1 MKKLVLSIACCL
13 LVLGVLTG
21 CGKTKVNDNNQSNT
35 GNNNQTNNDTQSTR
49 VSELLGYSYTFEGDV
64 IYRTITNG
72 FVSETENYSIIVVYC
87 FDNIN
92 FDTWDNI
99 TEISF
104 ERVKSILYAAFRFYP
119 TEQNNGKI
127 EKKTNKYDETILK
140 VSGTM
145 NGDQTDEGTKERQ
158 FIGAYY
164 VNDDNHVRFTIG
176 LVDED
181 YNALDKAIDLIIDNL
196 HKV

>member
-1 MKKLVLSIACCL
+1 MKKLVLSITCCL
-13 LVLGVLTG
+13 LALGVLTG

-35 GNNNQTNNDTQSTR
+35 GDNNQTNNNTQSTR
-49 VSELLGYSYTFEGDV
+49 VQEFVGYSYTFDGDV
-64 IYRTITNG
+64 IEKSLFDG
-72 FVSETENYSIIVVYC
+72 LVAQTEDYSLVTYYYN
-87 FDNIN
+87 DIN

>member
-1 MKKLVLSIACCL
+1 MKKLVLSITCCL

-35 GNNNQTNNDTQSTR
+35 GNNNQTNNNTQSTR
-49 VSELLGYSYTFEGDV
+49 VSELLGYSYTFEEDV
-64 IYRTITNG
+64 IYRTVTDGLI
-72 FVSETENYSIIVVYC
+72 SETENYSIIVYC
-87 FDNIN
+87 FDDIN

-104 ERVKSILYAAFRFYP
+104 KGVENALYSAFRFYP

-145 NGDQTDEGTKERQ
+145 KGDQTGEGTKERQ
-158 FIGAYY
+158 FIGIYY
-164 VNDDNHVRFTIG
+164 VTDDNHVRFVMG
-176 LVDED
+176 
-181 YNALDKAIDLIIDNL
+181 
-196 HKV
+196 

>member
-21 CGKTKVNDNNQSNT
+21 CGKSKVNDNNQSNT
-35 GNNNQTNNDTQSTR
+35 GNDDQTNNGTQSTK
-49 VSELLGYSYTFEGDV
+49 SLELFGYSYALDSD
-64 IYRTITNG
+64 ITDESSLYG
-72 FVSETENYSIIVVYC
+72 YLGKTANYSIFIYRQD
-87 FDNIN
+87 FIN

-99 TEISF
+99 AEVSLKDVGNSLGTAVGF
-104 ERVKSILYAAFRFYP
+104 HP
-119 TEQNNGKI
+119 TTQNNDKT
-127 EKKTNKYDETILK
+127 EKKTNKYGETILK

-145 NGDQTDEGTKERQ
+145 KGNQAGEGTKERQ

-164 VNDDNHVRFTIG
+164 VTNDNHVRFTIG

>member
-1 MKKLVLSIACCL
+1 MRKLVLSITCCL

-21 CGKTKVNDNNQSNT
+21 CGKSKVNDNNQSNT

-64 IYRTITNG
+64 IYRTITSG
-72 FVSETENYSIIVVYC
+72 LISETENYSIIVYC
-87 FDNIN
+87 FDDIN

-104 ERVKSILYAAFRFYP
+104 KGVENALDGSSGFYP
-119 TEQNNGKI
+119 TVQTNDKT
-127 EKKTNKYDETILK
+127 EKKTNKHGETILK
-140 VSGTM
+140 ASGTM
-145 NGDQTDEGTKERQ
+145 KGNQAGEGTKERQ
-158 FIGAYY
+158 FIGIYY
-164 VNDDNHVRFTIG
+164 VTDDNHVRFVMG
-176 LVDED
+176 LVEKD

>member
-13 LVLGVLTG
+13 LALGVLTG

-35 GNNNQTNNDTQSTR
+35 GGNNQTNNDTQSTKNLELFGYNYTLSSSAIEESSTHGH
-49 VSELLGYSYTFEGDV
+49 VSATDK
-64 IYRTITNG
+64 
-72 FVSETENYSIIVVYC
+72 YSIFIYQG
-87 FDNIN
+87 DTID

-99 TEISF
+99 IDVALEKV
-104 ERVKSILYAAFRFYP
+104 ENSIGSAYSFYP
-119 TEQNNGKI
+119 ATQSNEKL
-127 EKKTNKYDETILK
+127 EKKTNKYGETILK

-145 NGDQTDEGTKERQ
+145 KGNQAGEGTKERQ

-164 VNDDNHVRFTIG
+164 VTNDNHVRFTIG

>member
-1 MKKLVLSIACCL
+1 MKKLVLSITCCL

-21 CGKTKVNDNNQSNT
+21 CGKSKVNDDNQSNT
-35 GNNNQTNNDTQSTR
+35 GGNNQTNNDTQSTR
-49 VSELLGYSYTFEGDV
+49 VQELLGYSYTFDGDV
-64 IYRTITNG
+64 IERSLGNRL
-72 FVSETENYSIIVVYC
+72 VAQTEDYSLVTYYFNY
-87 FDNIN
+87 IN

-99 TEISF
+99 TEISSK
-104 ERVKSILYAAFRFYP
+104 EVVGALYAAFRFYP

-127 EKKTNKYDETILK
+127 EKKTNKYGETILK

-145 NGDQTDEGTKERQ
+145 KGDQTGEGTKERQ

-164 VNDDNHVRFTIG
+164 VTNDNYVRFTIG

-181 YNALDKAIDLIIDNL
+181 YNALDKAIDLMIDNL

>member
-1 MKKLVLSIACCL
+1 MKKLVLSITCCL
-13 LVLGVLTG
+13 LALGVLTG
-21 CGKTKVNDNNQSNT
+21 CGKSKVNDNNQSNT
-35 GNNNQTNNDTQSTR
+35 GGNNQTNNDTQSTITD
-49 VSELLGYSYTFEGDV
+49 ELLGYSYTFDKNI
-64 IYRTITNG
+64 IYRTIVG
-72 FVSETENYSIIVVYC
+72 GLIVETEDYSMVTYS
-87 FDNIN
+87 FNDIN

-104 ERVKSILYAAFRFYP
+104 KGVEDILYGAFRFYP
-119 TEQNNGKI
+119 TEQSNGKI

-145 NGDQTDEGTKERQ
+145 NGDQTGEGTKERQ

-164 VNDDNHVRFTIG
+164 VTNDDHVRFTIG

>member
-35 GNNNQTNNDTQSTR
+35 GNNNQTNNDTQSTKNLE
-49 VSELLGYSYTFEGDV
+49 VFGYSYAFE
-64 IYRTITNG
+64 
-72 FVSETENYSIIVVYC
+72 SETIGKSSTDGFIKGTKDYSIFTYMFNDID
-87 FDNIN
+87 FN
-92 FDTWDNI
+92 TWDNV
-99 TEISF
+99 TD
-104 ERVKSILYAAFRFYP
+104 VAFKYIKDSLDSAYGFRP
-119 TEQNNGKI
+119 TTQTNDKT
-127 EKKTNKYDETILK
+127 EKKTNKYGETILK

-145 NGDQTDEGTKERQ
+145 KGNQAGEGTKERQ

-164 VNDDNHVRFTIG
+164 VTDDNHVRFTIG

>member
-1 MKKLVLSIACCL
+1 MKKLVLSITCCL
-13 LVLGVLTG
+13 LALGVLTG
-21 CGKTKVNDNNQSNT
+21 CGKSKVNDNNQSNT
-35 GNNNQTNNDTQSTR
+35 GGNNQTNNDTQSTITD
-49 VSELLGYSYTFEGDV
+49 EILGYSYTFDANI
-64 IYRTITNG
+64 IYRTIVG
-72 FVSETENYSIIVVYC
+72 GLIVETEDYSMVTYS
-87 FDNIN
+87 FDDIN

-145 NGDQTDEGTKERQ
+145 NGDQTGEGIKERQ

-164 VNDDNHVRFTIG
+164 VTNDNHVRFTIG

>member
-49 VSELLGYSYTFEGDV
+49 VQEFVGYSYTFDGDV
-64 IYRTITNG
+64 IEKSLFDG
-72 FVSETENYSIIVVYC
+72 LVAQTEDYSLVTYYYN
-87 FDNIN
+87 DIN

>member
-1 MKKLVLSIACCL
+1 MKKIVLSITCCL

-35 GNNNQTNNDTQSTR
+35 GNGNQTNNNAQSTTTSE
-49 VSELLGYSYTFEGDV
+49 VSDYSYTFESSV
-64 IYRTITNG
+64 IEKSTIDA
-72 FVSETENYSIIVVYC
+72 FVAETENYFLIIYC
-87 FDNIN
+87 LNDIE

-99 TEISF
+99 TETSF
-104 ERVKSILYAAFRFYP
+104 KRVKNDLDGVVRFYP
-119 TEQNNGKI
+119 TIQTNDKI
-127 EKKTNKYDETILK
+127 EKKTNKYGETILK

-145 NGDQTDEGTKERQ
+145 KGDQTGEGTKERQ

-164 VNDDNHVRFTIG
+164 VTDDNHVRFVMG
-176 LVDED
+176 VVEKD

>member
-1 MKKLVLSIACCL
+1 MKKLVLSITCCL
-13 LVLGVLTG
+13 LALGVLTG

-35 GNNNQTNNDTQSTR
+35 GNNNQTNNDTQSTKNLELFGYNYTLSSSAIEKSSTHGH
-49 VSELLGYSYTFEGDV
+49 VSATDK
-64 IYRTITNG
+64 
-72 FVSETENYSIIVVYC
+72 YSIFIYQG
-87 FDNIN
+87 DTID

-99 TEISF
+99 IDVALEKV
-104 ERVKSILYAAFRFYP
+104 ENSIGSAYSFYP
-119 TEQNNGKI
+119 TTQSNEKL
-127 EKKTNKYDETILK
+127 EKKTNKYGETILK

-145 NGDQTDEGTKERQ
+145 KGNQAGEGTKERQ

-164 VNDDNHVRFTIG
+164 VNDDNYVRFTIG

>member
-1 MKKLVLSIACCL
+1 MKKLVLSITCCL

-21 CGKTKVNDNNQSNT
+21 CGKSKVNDNNQST
-35 GNNNQTNNDTQSTR
+35 PGNNNQTNNDTQSTR

-64 IYRTITNG
+64 IYRTITSG
-72 FVSETENYSIIVVYC
+72 LISETENYSIIVYC
-87 FDNIN
+87 FDDIN

-104 ERVKSILYAAFRFYP
+104 KGVENALDGSSGFYP
-119 TEQNNGKI
+119 TVQTNDKTM
-127 EKKTNKYDETILK
+127 KKTNKYGETILK
-140 VSGTM
+140 ASGTM
-145 NGDQTDEGTKERQ
+145 KGNQAGEGTKERQ

>member
-1 MKKLVLSIACCL
+1 MKKLVLSITCCL
-13 LVLGVLTG
+13 LALGVLTG
-21 CGKTKVNDNNQSNT
+21 CGKTKVNDNNQFNT
-35 GNNNQTNNDTQSTR
+35 GNNNQTNNDTQSTITD
-49 VSELLGYSYTFEGDV
+49 ELLGYSYTFDKNI
-64 IYRTITNG
+64 IYRTIVG
-72 FVSETENYSIIVVYC
+72 GLIVETEDYSMVTYS
-87 FDNIN
+87 FDDIN

-145 NGDQTDEGTKERQ
+145 NGDQTGEGIKERQ

-164 VNDDNHVRFTIG
+164 VTNDNHVRFTIG